1 AWKAE
6 RGELKP
12 GDLPEAFAK
21 IKRLVSPPERPTI
34 DRRQIEKR
42 AAVLDGQ
49 IEKGQ
54 RNLVF
59 LDESNIPIAQE
70 EIRRLQ
76 LERERLEME
85 LRRRPP
91 TESDVNA
98 EATAVLRSLYW
109 LALFF
114 RLAADPHDPDFSTGG
129 WVIEGDFSPE
139 LKGYLSHVAGVKGY
153 TR

>member
-1 AWKAE
+1 AYECSNRKENGAVTCEGTTVREDLLLRGIGLYLTHEFLKLDGVALAWKAE

-109 LALFF
+109 
-114 RLAADPHDPDFSTGG
+114 
-129 WVIEGDFSPE
+129 
-139 LKGYLSHVAGVKGY
+139 
-153 TR
+153 